1 MKHSVDDASTD
12 AVLKADLAVYM
23 AQFDKVRIL
32 RLPERSGL
40 IRARLA
46 GIAEASAQILTFLD
60 SHCEV
65 IM

>member
-1 MKHSVDDASTD
+1 MT
-12 AVLKADLAVYM
+12 
-23 AQFDKVRIL
+23 QFDRVRIL

-46 GIAEASAQILTFLD
+46 GIVEASAQILTFLD

-65 IM
+65 EMM

>member
-1 MKHSVDDASTD
+1 
-12 AVLKADLAVYM
+12 M

-46 GIAEASAQILTFLD
+46 GIAEVNAQILTFLD

-65 IM
+65 KMML